1 MKVILCGFGFC
12 DLLGFSS
19 ESGCYFQQVQA
30 PHISHLGSMA
40 ELDEQTILKIQAED
54 RLILLQTMERFANNI
69 IQQVEGLK
77 REIAVIKQ
85 SMQMRNQQLLSGETQ
100 PVSDE
105 EE

>member
-1 MKVILCGFGFC
+1 
-12 DLLGFSS
+12 
-19 ESGCYFQQVQA
+19 
-30 PHISHLGSMA
+30 MA

>member
-1 MKVILCGFGFC
+1 M
-12 DLLGFSS
+12 
-19 ESGCYFQQVQA
+19 
-30 PHISHLGSMA
+30 SHLGSMT

-54 RLILLQTMERFANNI
+54 RLVLLQTMERFANNI

-77 REIAVIKQ
+77 REIAIIKQ
-85 SMQMRNQQLLSGETQ
+85 SIQMRNQQLLSGETQ

>member
-1 MKVILCGFGFC
+1 M
-12 DLLGFSS
+12 
-19 ESGCYFQQVQA
+19 
-30 PHISHLGSMA
+30 SHLGSMT

-77 REIAVIKQ
+77 REISVIKQ

>member
-1 MKVILCGFGFC
+1 MT
-12 DLLGFSS
+12 
-19 ESGCYFQQVQA
+19 
-30 PHISHLGSMA
+30 

-85 SMQMRNQQLLSGETQ
+85 SMQMRNQQLLSGETE

>member
-1 MKVILCGFGFC
+1 MT
-12 DLLGFSS
+12 
-19 ESGCYFQQVQA
+19 
-30 PHISHLGSMA
+30 

>member
-40 ELDEQTILKIQAED
+40 ELDEQTILKIQAEH
-54 RLILLQTMERFANNI
+54 RLILLETMERFVINI

-85 SMQMRNQQLLSGETQ
+85 SMHMRNQQVLSGETQ

>member
-1 MKVILCGFGFC
+1 
-12 DLLGFSS
+12 
-19 ESGCYFQQVQA
+19 
-30 PHISHLGSMA
+30 
-40 ELDEQTILKIQAED
+40 
-54 RLILLQTMERFANNI
+54 LILLQTMERFANNI